1 MTSLQSP
8 SKPQKPSRENHYVP
22 EWYQRGF
29 RIADAD
35 NWLLDIAPPHLRPDG
50 TAILA
55 RPRQRPP
62 KACFWQNDLYI
73 TRFGEHLND
82 QIETVL
88 FQGIDDSGAKAV
100 RAFIGGDAAQ
110 VHDQYQPMLAYL
122 GAQKLR
128 TPKGLEWIRSR
139 YPALS
144 QIELMREMQH
154 LRQMFGTLWA
164 ECMHEVV
171 SAEDSEVKFLVTD
184 HPVTTFNA
192 GLPLDASSLK
202 LSNEAPVTWNGTQTL
217 FALDANHLL
226 ILTHVPYAKDPDSV
240 ELTAKRVNARHF
252 GHTMLR
258 TDALIRGRRFDTDAV
273 IAVNAWLK
281 ARAHKYIAAGEQD
294 WLYPEQSA
302 QMDMAT
308 LTRLL
313 LPPKQELWRHGGE
326 IYIGYKDGSFG
337 YRDSYGRTSRDH
349 EFVAKAPPAAVLA
362 PTDRCPC
369 GAEAMFGECCARVH
383 PWERPPWDVLSLRER
398 NLSFLRAIGGVLKLT
413 EDESWHNVQR
423 TLSDDQVSTLHRISR
438 SLWPEGT
445 DLASLLSRPSGGG
458 PRAIY
463 MGPSDPRTAGESI
476 VSLVP
481 LFDQVLV
488 MDPVLASRNLRPEYS
503 PINSPAQHKQQ
514 FLKNIMFWLM
524 LQPLILAGKVLVFPD
539 PGDLNPE
546 FQYAMRAMAA
556 ERTAKWRLDPQQLEE
571 FSWMLRDDL
580 ERSLLQLPDR
590 ALLPL
595 IRAAAPNREEDHY
608 LGILAQMRRKGE
620 DDPLALLQIVEDPK
634 ALSQTFMVR
643 CVNLEVALFMAQI
656 SNAAIVTDVG
666 ALWEHLHLHTR
677 AAQSTPPASTDS
689 AIELNAPI
697 NPFEALAVEA
707 TEAAAKVRV
716 SLGNLL
722 AATNIAAPS
731 AAASELVEALRTSCG
746 ALGRSVR
753 ITCKGVQAAMHVTP
767 SMPLNGFES
776 PTTQRLLVSFGHERA
791 PVTVGLALFRHT
803 EGYERATR
811 ADAPD

>member
-1 MTSLQSP
+1 MD
-8 SKPQKPSRENHYVP
+8 
-22 EWYQRGF
+22 
-29 RIADAD
+29 DAD
-35 NWLLDIAPPHLRPDG
+35 TWFLQVSAPRQRPDG
-50 TAILA
+50 TAILV

-73 TRFGEHLND
+73 TRFGEYIND

-144 QIELMREMQH
+144 QIELIREMQH

-164 ECMHEVV
+164 ECVHEVV
-171 SAEDSEVKFLVTD
+171 SAQDSEVKFMVTD

-192 GLPLDASSLK
+192 GLPLDTSLRNS
-202 LSNEAPVTWNGTQTL
+202 SNEAQITWNGTQTL

-226 ILTHVPYAKDPDSV
+226 ILTHVPYAKDPDNM
-240 ELTAKRVNARHF
+240 ELTARRVNARHF
-252 GHTMLR
+252 GNTILR
-258 TDALIRGRRFDTDAV
+258 TDALIRGRCFDTNAV

-281 ARAHKYIAAGEQD
+281 SRAHQYIAAGEQD
-294 WLYPEQSA
+294 WLYPERSA
-302 QMDMAT
+302 QVDTAA
-308 LTRLL
+308 LARLL

-349 EFVAKAPPAAVLA
+349 EFVAKAPPAIA
-362 PTDRCPC
+362 PASTDWCPC

-398 NLSFLRAIGGVLKLT
+398 NLSFLRAIGGVLELT

-438 SLWPEGT
+438 RLWPEEA
-445 DLASLLSRPSGGG
+445 DLASLLSRPGGGG

-481 LFDQVLV
+481 MFDQVLV
-488 MDPVLASRNLRPEYS
+488 MDPVLASSHLRPEYS
-503 PINSPAQHKQQ
+503 PITSPAQHKQQ

-524 LQPLILAGKVLVFPD
+524 LEPLILAGKVLVFPN
-539 PGDLNPE
+539 PGDLNSE
-546 FQYAMRAMAA
+546 FEYSMRTMAK
-556 ERTAKWRLDPQQLEE
+556 ERTAEWHLDPQQLDE
-571 FSWMLRDDL
+571 FSWMPRDDF
-580 ERSLLQLPDR
+580 ERSMLQLPDR
-590 ALLPL
+590 ALLSL
-595 IRAAAPNREEDHY
+595 FRDAAPNHEEEHY
-608 LGILAQMRRKGE
+608 LGALALMRRKGE
-620 DDPLALLQIVEDPK
+620 NDPLALLQILEDAK
-634 ALSQTFMVR
+634 ALSQTLVVR

-656 SNAAIVTDVG
+656 SDAVIVTDVR

-677 AAQSTPPASTDS
+677 AAQSTPPAPTEN
-689 AIELNAPI
+689 AIEVNASI
-697 NPFEALAVEA
+697 NPFDALAAEA
-707 TEAAAKVRV
+707 TEEAAKVRV
-716 SLGNLL
+716 SVGNLL
-722 AATNIAAPS
+722 RACDINAS
-731 AAASELVEALRTSCG
+731 SVDDSELFEAIRTSCEE
-746 ALGRSVR
+746 LGRRVH
-753 ITCKGVQAAMHVTP
+753 ITSEGVQAVMLLTP

-776 PTTQRLLVSFGHERA
+776 PTTQRLLVSFGDDRA
-791 PVTVGLALFRHT
+791 PVPVRLAMFRTT
-803 EGYERATR
+803 EGYESA
-811 ADAPD
+811 AHSDAPD